1 MNTEKLTA
9 MQELIELRNKSFD
22 VIKFVK
28 WFDENKN
35 YILEKE
41 KQQIIDTSEY
51 KIKAVINSYKE
62 CFELFI
68 PIEKWDEATEF
79 LSTYNNGLAKDLKNK
94 ER

>member
-1 MNTEKLTA
+1 MSTENKLTA

-41 KQQIIDTSEY
+41 KQQIIDSCIETTQGCWGTISEEFKILLTYTEEDLQNQKEEAEQYYNEKY
-51 KIKAVINSYKE
+51 KK
-62 CFELFI
+62 
-68 PIEKWDEATEF
+68 
-79 LSTYNNGLAKDLKNK
+79 
-94 ER
+94 